1 MKIKINEDI
10 CIGCGICMNIC
21 PEGIEMMD
29 RKARVKNENASCL
42 KDAAGACYTKDIN
55 IKDEEDKSENMSLD
69 DSYDN

>member
-1 MKIKINEDI
+1 
-10 CIGCGICMNIC
+10 
-21 PEGIEMMD
+21 MMD

-42 KDAAGACYTKDIN
+42 KDTAGACYTKDIN